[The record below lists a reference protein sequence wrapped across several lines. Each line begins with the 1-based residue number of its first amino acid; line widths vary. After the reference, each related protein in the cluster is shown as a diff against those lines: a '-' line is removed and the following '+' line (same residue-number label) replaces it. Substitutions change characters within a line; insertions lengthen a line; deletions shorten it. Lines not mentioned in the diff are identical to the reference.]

1 MNVLALVGDAFG
13 GHGGIAQYNRDL
25 FTSLAMSGCAK
36 QIVVL
41 PRHGHCDPADIP
53 GGATQLAPMPKSRYP
68 FTSLRVAV
76 GAGPFDVVFCGHLNL
91 APLAAIVARLIN
103 APLWVQ
109 LHGQEAWKPTRLQV
123 WAAKRAV
130 LVTAVSRYTRR
141 RFIQSVA
148 IEPDRIRVL
157 PNTVDGKF
165 SPGPPPSYLIER
177 HGLRGKRVLLT
188 VGRLSAD
195 ERGKGHD
202 RIIGALP
209 GLIADHP
216 DLVYLVVGDGDDR
229 RRLEAAARQS
239 AVSDHVVFAGA
250 VAPEELADYYRLATA
265 FVMPSV
271 QEGFGIAFLEAAA
284 SGIVPIGGNSDGSV
298 DALAD
303 GIIGMTIDPTSQMQL
318 VAAIR
323 TVLGGCGPD
332 PMQVQRF
339 RRDKF
344 AGHLRDLV
352 TAYLIPA
359 TRQEA
364 A

>member
-1 MNVLALVGDAFG
+1 MNILALVGDAFG

-25 FTSLAMSGCAK
+25 FTSLTSPGCAK
-36 QIVVL
+36 RIVVL
-41 PRHGHCDPADIP
+41 PRHGRC
-53 GGATQLAPMPKSRYP
+53 GAAGLPEGVVQLAPRPKYRYP
-68 FTSLRVAV
+68 FTSLRVALD
-76 GAGPFDVVFCGHLNL
+76 AGPFNAIFCGHLNL
-91 APLAAIVARLIN
+91 APLAAVVARLIN

-109 LHGQEAWKPTRLQV
+109 LHGQEAWEPTRLQV
-123 WAAKRAV
+123 RAVKRAA

-141 RFIQSVA
+141 RFIQSAA

-165 SPGPPPSYLIER
+165 TPGPPPSYLVER
-177 HGLRGKRVLLT
+177 YRLQGKRLLLT

-202 RIIGALP
+202 KIISALP

-229 RRLEAAARQS
+229 RRLEAAARRS
-239 AVSDHVVFAGA
+239 AVSDHVLFVGA
-250 VAPEELADYYRLATA
+250 VAPEELADYYRLATV

-284 SGIVPIGGNSDGSV
+284 SAIMPIGGNSDGSV

-303 GIIGMTIDPTSQMQL
+303 GVIGLTVDPTSQTQL
-318 VAAIR
+318 VAAIKAA
-323 TVLGGCGPD
+323 LAGHGPD
-332 PMQVQRF
+332 PAEVQRF
-339 RRDKF
+339 RRDNF

-352 TAYLIPA
+352 AAHLVPA
-359 TRQEA
+359 TRAEA

>member
-1 MNVLALVGDAFG
+1 
-13 GHGGIAQYNRDL
+13 
-25 FTSLAMSGCAK
+25 
-36 QIVVL
+36 VV
-41 PRHGHCDPADIP
+41 
-53 GGATQLAPMPKSRYP
+53 QLEPQPKHRYP
-68 FTSLRVAV
+68 FASLRVAV
-76 GAGPFDVVFCGHLNL
+76 GNGPFGAVFCGHLNL
-91 APLAAIVARLIN
+91 APLAAVVARLLD

-109 LHGQEAWKPTRLQV
+109 LHGQEAWEPTRAQV
-123 WAAKRAV
+123 WAAKRAA

-141 RFIQSVA
+141 RFIQSVV

-165 SPGPPPSYLIER
+165 TPGPPPSHLIER
-177 HGLRGKRVLLT
+177 HRLQGRRVLLT

-202 RIIGALP
+202 KIISALP
-209 GLIADHP
+209 DLITDHP
-216 DLVYLVVGDGDDR
+216 DLIYVVVGDGDDR
-229 RRLEAAARQS
+229 PRLEAVARQN
-239 AVSDHVVFAGA
+239 AVNDHVLFAGA
-250 VAPEELADYYRLATA
+250 VAPEELADYYRLATV

-284 SGIVPIGGNSDGSV
+284 SGIMPIGGNGDGSV

-303 GIIGMTIDPTSQMQL
+303 GVIGMTVDPTSQTQL

-323 TVLGGCGPD
+323 TALAGRGPD
-332 PMQVQRF
+332 PTPVQRF
-339 RRDKF
+339 KRDNF

-352 TAYLIPA
+352 TTYLVPA
-359 TRQEA
+359 IRTDA

>member
-1 MNVLALVGDAFG
+1 
-13 GHGGIAQYNRDL
+13 
-25 FTSLAMSGCAK
+25 
-36 QIVVL
+36 
-41 PRHGHCDPADIP
+41 
-53 GGATQLAPMPKSRYP
+53 
-68 FTSLRVAV
+68 
-76 GAGPFDVVFCGHLNL
+76 VVFCGHLNL
-91 APLAAIVARLIN
+91 APLAAVVARLIN

-109 LHGQEAWKPTRLQV
+109 LHGQEAWEPTRPQV
-123 WAAKRAV
+123 WAAKGAA
-130 LVTAVSRYTRR
+130 LTTAVSRHTRR

-165 SPGPPPSYLIER
+165 TPGPPPPYVIER
-177 HGLRGKRVLLT
+177 HRLRGKQVLLT
-188 VGRLSAD
+188 VGRLSGD

-202 RIIGALP
+202 KVIQALP

-229 RRLEAAARQS
+229 SRLEAAARQS
-239 AVSDHVVFAGA
+239 AVSDHVLFAGA

-284 SGIVPIGGNSDGSV
+284 TGITPIGGNSDGSV

-303 GIIGMTIDPTSQMQL
+303 GVIGMTVDPTSQTQL

-323 TVLGGCGPD
+323 TALAGRGPD
-332 PMQVQRF
+332 PAPVQRF
-339 RRDKF
+339 KRDNF
-344 AGHLRDLV
+344 TGHLRDLV
-352 TAYLIPA
+352 AAYLVPA
-359 TRQEA
+359 IRTEA
-364 A
+364 T